1 MNRTRLILGSAIGL
15 SALTLATLAVSGIEA
30 LRLLSTFIPRHERVL
45 TQSGRILHLDE
56 VLTMSARMA
65 AATGDPA
72 WEERYR
78 RHEPDLDAAIAGIAL
93 EGAAAERID
102 AANRRLVEL
111 ENRAFTRVREG
122 RRDEASAVLLTKE
135 YDREKAVYAE
145 ALHEAIG
152 ELERESAAL
161 LKKVVVRGVLGGLMA
176 VLAVGFSVWAWLAAT
191 TMARRHHE
199 LSEALQQVRR
209 LEGLL
214 PICSYCK
221 RIRDEANLWHKVEAY
236 VAERSEARFTHGV
249 CPTCLEKVLEP
260 QLREMEGT
268 R

>member
-15 SALTLATLAVSGIEA
+15 SVVALVMLTLSGIEPV
-30 LRLLSTFIPRHERVL
+30 RLLSTHVPRHARLL
-45 TQSGRILHLDE
+45 TQSGKILHLDE

-65 AATGDPA
+65 AATGDGA

-78 RHEPDLDAAIAGIAL
+78 RNEADLDAAIAAIAL

-102 AANRRLVEL
+102 AANRRLVEM
-111 ENRAFTRVREG
+111 ENRAFALVREG
-122 RRDEASAVLLTKE
+122 RRDEASAVLSTKE
-135 YDREKAVYAE
+135 YDREKTAYAG

-161 LKKVVVRGVLGGLMA
+161 LKRVVMRGVLGGVLA

-191 TMARRHHE
+191 TMARRHRE

-221 RIRDEANLWHKVEAY
+221 KIRDERNDWHKVETY
-236 VAERSEARFTHGV
+236 VADRSEARFTHGV
-249 CPTCLEKVLEP
+249 CPACMENVLEP
-260 QLREMEGT
+260 QLRKLEEKP
-268 R
+268 